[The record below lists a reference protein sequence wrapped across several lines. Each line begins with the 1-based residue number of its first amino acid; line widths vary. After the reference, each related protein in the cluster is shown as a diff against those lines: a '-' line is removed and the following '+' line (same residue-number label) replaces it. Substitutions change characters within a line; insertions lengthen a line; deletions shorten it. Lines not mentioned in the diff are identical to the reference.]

1 MRLVGKTI
9 QGDNWVVV
17 ELHVLEMDL
26 THQTWS

>member
-1 MRLVGKTI
+1 MRVVGKTI
-9 QGDNWVVV
+9 QGDNWVAV